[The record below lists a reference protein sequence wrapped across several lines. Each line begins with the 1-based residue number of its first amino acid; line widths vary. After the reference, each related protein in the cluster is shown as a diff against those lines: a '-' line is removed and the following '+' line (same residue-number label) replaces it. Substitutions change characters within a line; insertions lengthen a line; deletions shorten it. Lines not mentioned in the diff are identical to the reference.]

1 MVSCDASEIDAQVK
15 KLTEP
20 CQDPRLRDYPNRFV
34 AMTVDLEDG
43 RFFLF
48 FVFFCF
54 GGRGGNGGRKRE
66 GERKERGEKEE
77 KGEGENGRE
86 RKRERERE
94 KEGKRKERWK
104 GRAGKGKMEGKEK
117 REKKE
122 KTGCINVMGMY
133 ELLEK
138 SQDANPWSFSQ
149 QILSMLL
156 LPL

>member
-48 FVFFCF
+48 FWFLLVFCF
-54 GGRGGNGGRKRE
+54 GGKWREERGRKGGEERE
-66 GERKERGEKEE
+66 ERRKGGKGGKGSGRKWEREK
-77 KGEGENGRE
+77 KGVGEGKG
-86 RKRERERE
+86 RE
-94 KEGKRKERWK
+94 KEGEGEGRVGKVKRERKEKK
-104 GRAGKGKMEGKEK
+104 GRK
-117 REKKE
+117 RR
-122 KTGCINVMGMY
+122 KTGCVNVMGMY

-138 SQDANPWSFSQ
+138 SQDANLWSFS
-149 QILSMLL
+149 
-156 LPL
+156 

>member
-48 FVFFCF
+48 WFFVL
-54 GGRGGNGGRKRE
+54 GGRGGRNE
-66 GERKERGEKEE
+66 EE
-77 KGEGENGRE
+77 KGERGEREEGRKGEREKGRKWEERRKGENGRG
-86 RKRERERE
+86 RKRE
-94 KEGKRKERWK
+94 KEGKRK
-104 GRAGKGKMEGKEK
+104 GKGKGEVKRERKEK

-122 KTGCINVMGMY
+122 KNR
-133 ELLEK
+133 LR
-138 SQDANPWSFSQ
+138 
-149 QILSMLL
+149 
-156 LPL
+156 

>member
-48 FVFFCF
+48 FWFLLVFCF
-54 GGRGGNGGRKRE
+54 GGRGGKGEREGGEKGRGKGEREEKGVGENGRGRKRE
-66 GERKERGEKEE
+66 W
-77 KGEGENGRE
+77 
-86 RKRERERE
+86 ERE
-94 KEGKRKERWK
+94 KEGKRKWK
-104 GRAGKGKMEGKEK
+104 GKREVESEGKEK

-122 KTGCINVMGMY
+122 
-133 ELLEK
+133 EK
-138 SQDANPWSFSQ
+138 W
-149 QILSMLL
+149 LR
-156 LPL
+156 